1 MPREKDCYRLYL
13 ERLDQLF
20 PGTELLSVSDV
31 MKLTG
36 RSREWCSC
44 NFKYNFKHGKKKFIS
59 KGVLA
64 SALS

>member
-1 MPREKDCYRLYL
+1 
-13 ERLDQLF
+13 LDQLF

-59 KGVLA
+59 KGLLA